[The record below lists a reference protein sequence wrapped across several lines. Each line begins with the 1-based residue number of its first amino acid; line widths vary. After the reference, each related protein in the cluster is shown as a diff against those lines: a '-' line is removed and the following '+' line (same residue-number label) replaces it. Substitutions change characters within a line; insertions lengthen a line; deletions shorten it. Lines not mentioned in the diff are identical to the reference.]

1 VLAHFEPMSFL
12 LFSAIV
18 VTNVLPY
25 S

>member
-1 VLAHFEPMSFL
+1 LAHFEPMSFL